1 MYTKAII
8 SNRFIEITQQSLA
21 PLYSKTLSGGRKST
35 TTGMS
40 ENYNTNRKISINRA
54 RRDIRRLLECNFP
67 SQYAFVTLTFGNKL
81 DFDTTNID
89 ICNKKFSDFKK
100 RIVYF
105 LKKNEYPELKYIGI
119 TEFQDNRGGAVHYHL
134 ICNLTKVSNGRLAD
148 LWKYGTVHR
157 QEVKSNPLE
166 NEKISNYLKKGI
178 SDPRLAGKKKY
189 LRSKSLKK
197 PTKVVISDIEKLKR
211 LLDSTGSV
219 NLSFET
225 YNSPLY
231 GDINYQTYYTL
242 NPKEIMNYAEE
253 IK

>member
-1 MYTKAII
+1 M
-8 SNRFIEITQQSLA
+8 
-21 PLYSKTLSGGRKST
+21 
-35 TTGMS
+35 
-40 ENYNTNRKISINRA
+40 
-54 RRDIRRLLECNFP
+54 
-67 SQYAFVTLTFGNKL
+67 
-81 DFDTTNID
+81 
-89 ICNKKFSDFKK
+89 
-100 RIVYF
+100 
-105 LKKNEYPELKYIGI
+105 
-119 TEFQDNRGGAVHYHL
+119 
-134 ICNLTKVSNGRLAD
+134 
-148 LWKYGTVHR
+148 
-157 QEVKSNPLE
+157 KSNPLE